1 MTQSLNTVADSFLAA
16 LAIGGLLSGV
26 GESYGFF
33 SESVDIESF
42 QEFEKQNSEALI
54 VVTDQ
59 RC

>member
-42 QEFEKQNSEALI
+42 QEVENKTAKHLS
-54 VVTDQ
+54 
-59 RC
+59 